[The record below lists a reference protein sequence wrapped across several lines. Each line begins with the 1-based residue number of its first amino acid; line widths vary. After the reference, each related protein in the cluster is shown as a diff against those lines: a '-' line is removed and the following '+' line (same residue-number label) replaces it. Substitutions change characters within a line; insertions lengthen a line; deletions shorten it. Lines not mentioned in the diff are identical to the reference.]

1 MPTKSDIYKLVE
13 MIDSL
18 WEECDKLK
26 KSSKQY
32 QLNRKKIERLKR
44 MIKPVGIV
52 RNPQKSE
59 SGYLICQFRYIENG
73 NTRSK
78 NFLPEL
84 YDIINHAVKNGDTIL
99 EIIRLIEH
107 KGDRKKSLGCD
118 YDWVINF
125 ELELKLDE

>member
-1 MPTKSDIYKLVE
+1 MPTKSEIYKLVE

-18 WEECDKLK
+18 YQDCEKLK
-26 KSSKQY
+26 KSSRQY
-32 QLNRKKIERLKR
+32 QLNKMKIERLKR

-78 NFLPEL
+78 NFQPEL

-107 KGDRKKSLGCD
+107 KGDRKKSLEND
-118 YDWVINF
+118 YEWVIQF
-125 ELELKLDE
+125 EMELEL